1 MRARREG
8 FFSVGSGFFDAM
20 TWRACPSNAKVDE
33 AQRKSFFRVF
43 WGGVVGWVGDRKK
56 NGEEKF
62 RVDEM
67 L

>member
-43 WGGVVGWVGDRKK
+43 WGGVVGWVGLGIERKM
-56 NGEEKF
+56 EKKSF
-62 RVDEM
+62 E
-67 L
+67 